1 MSLALN
7 AHNSKAS
14 EVYSTLTADN
24 LYWRVYIYSDDFI
37 KKQTTIPSKFHDL
50 TARFFATLWKDC
62 FQNKIDKN
70 RQKYHFPISYKIIPN
85 NLLFEINSH
94 IDQEIRMFLYDQKA
108 SNLDEKLANV
118 MALGKVA
125 IKAKDLILF
134 SGAEHMQAPSE
145 FNDNNKKS
153 TQNKLGAVPDN
164 HLR

>member
-7 AHNSKAS
+7 AHDSKAS
-14 EVYSTLTADN
+14 AIYTALTASN

-37 KKQTTIPSKFHDL
+37 KKQTTIPAKFHDL

-70 RQKYHFPISYKIIPN
+70 RQKYHFPISYNIIPN
-85 NLLFEINSH
+85 NLLFNINSH

-108 SNLDEKLANV
+108 SNLDDKLANV

-125 IKAKDLILF
+125 IQAKDLILF
-134 SGAEHMQAPSE
+134 SGAELMQAPSE
-145 FNDNNKKS
+145 LNDNNKNQK
-153 TQNKLGAVPDN
+153 QNIF
-164 HLR
+164 